1 MEPTGQGGAGQLST
15 QYFVKTHELLHA
27 LEEGDTTPPG
37 TPCMRNS
44 CLKFPVKEL
53 SGQGKGSL
61 WPKHSTII
69 RPTTL
74 SWPDLEHPLSGMLGF
89 LLRLFWVWIMLED
102 NQRALVG

>member
-1 MEPTGQGGAGQLST
+1 MSA
-15 QYFVKTHELLHA
+15 
-27 LEEGDTTPPG
+27 
-37 TPCMRNS
+37 
-44 CLKFPVKEL
+44 
-53 SGQGKGSL
+53 QGKGSL